1 MSNFSDIYELY
12 LRGYCGFET
21 GANSGKGYPSTERL
35 CQALALGVYHRV
47 SQKPPLM
54 QSVAVVAELKK
65 MRTPTKP
72 PQTHFDVVLTAV
84 PNNEVIPTIK
94 AVREYT
100 TLGLREAKEL
110 VDRSRGMFYLSYE
123 DREAGKFQPAQPQI
137 VLAHI
142 DRAKADVVA
151 KALREVGCTVEI
163 R

>member
-21 GANSGKGYPSTERL
+21 GVQTGTGYPTTERL
-35 CQALALGVYHRV
+35 CQALALGVYHRIT
-47 SQKPPLM
+47 QKPPLM

-65 MRTPTKP
+65 MRTPVKQ

-84 PNNEVIPTIK
+84 PTNDFISAIK
-94 AVREYT
+94 AVREH
-100 TLGLREAKEL
+100 TLLQLREAKDL
-110 VDRSRGMFYLSYE
+110 VDRVRGMYYE
-123 DREAGKFQPAQPQI
+123 KDKRQPAQPQI